1 MSKKKVVNSDVIVLS
16 EEEKMIKEEMEIM
29 KKYPFLSEPTYK
41 FNVGDK
47 VNCPL
52 SQNAKVVKVLED
64 GKFYWVEFLYNP
76 IAYGKELGERVER
89 RVYTWLNIRKITEKY
104 DLDLFERN
112 SLGLRFSK
120 TKLRELVNRYYE
132 DGIDVEPEYQRE
144 HVWEL
149 EDKQK
154 LINSIFTGMD
164 IGKFVISF
172 NSSVLSSEDGFMYE
186 IIDGKQRLTAI
197 IEYYEDK
204 FECNGVKFS
213 DLSIMDK
220 KGFMSTTID
229 IAETE
234 DLSEKKKREYFL
246 AINDMGKPV
255 DKSHIEKVRKEYLE
269 ME

>member
-1 MSKKKVVNSDVIVLS
+1 MATPKFGMGLLLLFDKNMSKNKIVDSKVKVLS
-16 EEEKMIKEEMEIM
+16 EEERMIKEEMEIM
-29 KKYPFLSEPTYK
+29 KKYPFLREPTYK
-41 FNVGDK
+41 FNIGDK

-76 IAYGKELGERVER
+76 VSYGRELGERIER
-89 RVYTWLNIRKITEKY
+89 RVYTWLNIRKATGKH
-104 DLDLFERN
+104 DLDLFKRN
-112 SLGLRFSK
+112 PLGLHFSK
-120 TKLRELVNRYYE
+120 SQLRELISRYYQ

-164 IGKFVISF
+164 IGKFVVTF
-172 NSSVLSSEDGFMYE
+172 NSNVLSHKDGFMYE

-204 FECNGVKFS
+204 FEWNGVKFS
-213 DLSIMDK
+213 DHLN
-220 KGFMSTTID
+220 MSAQAPLFICGD
-229 IAETE
+229 SAPFCFGRETKS
-234 DLSEKKKREYFL
+234 LKRIFIVTL
-246 AINDMGKPV
+246 
-255 DKSHIEKVRKEYLE
+255 
-269 ME
+269 